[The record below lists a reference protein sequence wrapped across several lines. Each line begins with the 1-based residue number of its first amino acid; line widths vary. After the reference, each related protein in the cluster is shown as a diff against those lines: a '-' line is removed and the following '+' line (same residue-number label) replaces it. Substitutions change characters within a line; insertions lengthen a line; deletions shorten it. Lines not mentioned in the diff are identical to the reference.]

1 MNLKLKYTFLSLLDK
16 GQEVSRSHQSV
27 HRQSNSF
34 FNWVCGAA
42 QSNSLA
48 TRLKLG
54 TQMARVLCQGRC
66 EGIYI
71 YIYIYMR
78 SAIYFHVTLLQTLQG
93 KYPAKGTN
101 FRIYPLCIKG

>member
-71 YIYIYMR
+71 YIYIYAECHILPCHAT
-78 SAIYFHVTLLQTLQG
+78 SNATGEIS
-93 KYPAKGTN
+93 
-101 FRIYPLCIKG
+101 C